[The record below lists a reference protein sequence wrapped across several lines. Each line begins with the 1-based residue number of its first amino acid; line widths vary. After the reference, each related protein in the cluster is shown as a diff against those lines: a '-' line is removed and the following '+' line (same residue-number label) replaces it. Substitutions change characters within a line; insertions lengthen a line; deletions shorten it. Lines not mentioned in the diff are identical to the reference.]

1 MTGSIGVIGAKVV
14 LKGLYDKLGLNTEVI
29 SRGANSGSFS
39 TIQHF
44 TPEQRRAW
52 MEMLG
57 DTYHQFVSKAA
68 KGRNMSYEKLDE
80 LAQGRVYTGRMA
92 KKIGLVDEIGT
103 LDDAITAA
111 KVAAG
116 LKPDADVDILIL
128 PRPKS
133 IFEQLFS
140 DPASDVETDAK
151 IALPMGIDIPG
162 QIKTIRQ
169 FFSEPVMMWMPF
181 KVEIK

>member
-1 MTGSIGVIGAKVV
+1 
-14 LKGLYDKLGLNTEVI
+14 
-29 SRGANSGSFS
+29 
-39 TIQHF
+39 
-44 TPEQRRAW
+44 
-52 MEMLG
+52 
-57 DTYHQFVSKAA
+57 
-68 KGRNMSYEKLDE
+68 MSYEKLDE

-116 LKPDADVDILIL
+116 LKPDADVDLLIL